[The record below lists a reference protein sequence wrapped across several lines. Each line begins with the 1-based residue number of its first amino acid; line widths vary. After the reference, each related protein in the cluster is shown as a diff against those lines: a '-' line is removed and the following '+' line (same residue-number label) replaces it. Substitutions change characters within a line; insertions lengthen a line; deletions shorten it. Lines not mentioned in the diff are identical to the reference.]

1 MTRKQHLDTLLS
13 AAKAGP
19 VPRPSTELIA
29 RVLADAAENV
39 PVATAVNRAAPDK
52 GLLAR
57 FLSPIGGFGGAFA
70 LAACAA
76 FGVVA
81 GAGYADILFEIPGLD
96 SVLTTLTVDP
106 DSTSP
111 YESLS
116 LLMSES

>member
-1 MTRKQHLDTLLS
+1 MTDEKNLDVLLHE
-13 AAKAGP
+13 AKALALP
-19 VPRPSTELIA
+19 QPSSALIA

-39 PVATAVNRAAPDK
+39 PFTAEEEIPAKP

-57 FLSPIGGFGGAFA
+57 LVAPIGGFGGAFA
-70 LAACAA
+70 LATCAA

-81 GAGYADILFEIPGLD
+81 GAGYADTLFEIPVLE
-96 SVLTTLTVDP
+96 SVLSTLTENP

-111 YESLS
+111 LESLS